1 MATASPGMTLSEMSC
16 KITNSSAPGVPLAEV
31 SFRGTTL
38 DNPAACTMAWEK
50 SDMRSI
56 LFSVLL
62 ACSGAAIAAP
72 TILVYGDSL
81 SAAYGIP
88 QNAGWVALLG
98 ERLKQRKSN
107 YTVVNA
113 SISGE
118 TSAGGATRIGAALA
132 KAQPAIVIIE
142 LGANDGLRGL
152 PIAQMKTNLAAIVQ
166 AAKRQGARA
175 ILVGMQ
181 LPPNYG
187 AQYVNAFRAAF
198 RDVARDERVPLV
210 PFLLEGVP
218 NERAMFQADNLH
230 LVAEAQPILL
240 ENVWRRLAAMVIAPP
255 K

>member
-1 MATASPGMTLSEMSC
+1 
-16 KITNSSAPGVPLAEV
+16 
-31 SFRGTTL
+31 
-38 DNPAACTMAWEK
+38 
-50 SDMRSI
+50 MRST
-56 LFSVLL
+56 LLSVLL
-62 ACSGAAIAAP
+62 AYCGTAIAAP
-72 TILVYGDSL
+72 PILVYGDSL
-81 SAAYGIP
+81 SSAYGIP
-88 QNAGWVALLG
+88 QSAGWVALLG

-118 TSAGGATRIGAALA
+118 TSAGGAARIGAALA
-132 KAQPAIVIIE
+132 KTQPAIVIVE

-152 PIAQMKTNLAAIVQ
+152 PVAQMKTNLAAIVQ
-166 AAKRQGARA
+166 AAKRQGARV

-187 AQYVNAFRAAF
+187 VQYVNAFRAAF

-218 NERAMFQADNLH
+218 NEREVFQPDNLH
-230 LVAEAQPILL
+230 PVAEVQPILM
-240 ENVWRRLAAMVIAPP
+240 ENVWRKLAAMVIAPA

>member
-1 MATASPGMTLSEMSC
+1 MATASPGMTSSEMSC
-16 KITNSSAPGVPLAEV
+16 KITNSLAPGVPFA
-31 SFRGTTL
+31 RRTTL
-38 DNPAACTMAWEK
+38 ESPVAWTMGLEK
-50 SDMRSI
+50 SDMKSI
-56 LFSVLL
+56 LLSVLL
-62 ACSGAAIAAP
+62 ACSGATLAAP

-98 ERLKQRKSN
+98 ERLKQQKSN

-118 TSAGGATRIGAALA
+118 TSAGGAARIGAALA
-132 KAQPAIVIIE
+132 KTRPAIVIVE

-152 PIAQMKTNLAAIVQ
+152 PVAQMKTNLAAIVQ
-166 AAKRQGARA
+166 AAKRKGARV

-187 AQYVNAFRAAF
+187 AQYVNAFRSAF

-218 NERAMFQADNLH
+218 NEREMFQADNLH
-230 LVAEAQPILL
+230 LVAEAQPILM

>member
-1 MATASPGMTLSEMSC
+1 MATASPGMTSSEMSC
-16 KITNSSAPGVPLAEV
+16 KITSSFAPGEPFA
-31 SFRGTTL
+31 RRTTL
-38 DNPAACTMAWEK
+38 ESPVATTMGLEK
-50 SDMRSI
+50 SGMKSI
-56 LFSVLL
+56 LLCVLL
-62 ACSGAAIAAP
+62 ACSGTAFAAP

-88 QNAGWVALLG
+88 ESAGWVALLG

-118 TSAGGATRIGAALA
+118 TSAGGAARIGAALA
-132 KAQPAIVIIE
+132 KTRPAIVIVE

-152 PIAQMKTNLAAIVQ
+152 PIEQMKTNLAAIVR
-166 AAKRQGARA
+166 AAKRQGARV

-181 LPPNYG
+181 MPPNYG
-187 AQYVNAFRAAF
+187 AQYVDVFRAAF
-198 RDVARDERVPLV
+198 REVARDERVPLV

-218 NERAMFQADNLH
+218 NQREMFQEDNLH
-230 LVAEAQPILL
+230 LVAGAQPILL
-240 ENVWRRLAAMVIAPP
+240 ENVWRRLAPMVIAPA

>member
-1 MATASPGMTLSEMSC
+1 
-16 KITNSSAPGVPLAEV
+16 
-31 SFRGTTL
+31 
-38 DNPAACTMAWEK
+38 
-50 SDMRSI
+50 MRSI

-72 TILVYGDSL
+72 TILVVGDSL

-98 ERLKQRKSN
+98 ERLKQQKSN

-132 KAQPAIVIIE
+132 KAQPAIVIVE

-166 AAKRQGARA
+166 AAKRQGARV

-198 RDVARDERVPLV
+198 RDIARDERVPLV

-218 NERAMFQADNLH
+218 NEREMFQADNLH
-230 LVAEAQPILL
+230 LVAEAQPILM
-240 ENVWRRLAAMVIAPP
+240 ENVWRQLAAMVIAPP

>member
-16 KITNSSAPGVPLAEV
+16 KITNSPAPGVLLSEV

-98 ERLKQRKSN
+98 ERLKQTKSN

-118 TSAGGATRIGAALA
+118 TSAGGAACIEAVLA
-132 KAQPAIVIIE
+132 KSKPAIVIVE

-152 PIAQMKTNLAAIVQ
+152 AIEQMKTNLATIVR
-166 AAKRQGARA
+166 AAKRQGARVV
-175 ILVGMQ
+175 LVGMQ
-181 LPPNYG
+181 MPPNYG

-198 RDVARDERVPLV
+198 RDVARDERVAFVPLLFERV
-210 PFLLEGVP
+210 PDKR
-218 NERAMFQADNLH
+218 ERFPSDNLH
-230 LVAEAQPILL
+230 PTAEAQ
-240 ENVWRRLAAMVIAPP
+240 
-255 K
+255 

>member
-1 MATASPGMTLSEMSC
+1 
-16 KITNSSAPGVPLAEV
+16 
-31 SFRGTTL
+31 
-38 DNPAACTMAWEK
+38 
-50 SDMRSI
+50 MRSI
-56 LFSVLL
+56 LFAVLL
-62 ACSGAAIAAP
+62 ACSGTGFAAP

-118 TSAGGATRIGAALA
+118 TSAGGAARIGAALA
-132 KAQPAIVIIE
+132 ETQPAIVIVE

-152 PIAQMKTNLAAIVQ
+152 PVAQMKANLAAIVR
-166 AAKRQGARA
+166 AAKRRGARV
-175 ILVGMQ
+175 ILVGML

-187 AQYVNAFRAAF
+187 AQYVNGFRAAF

-218 NERAMFQADNLH
+218 NEREMFQADNLH

-255 K
+255 KYNPK

>member
-1 MATASPGMTLSEMSC
+1 MATASPGMTSSEMSC
-16 KITNSSAPGVPLAEV
+16 RITSSLAPGVPFA
-31 SFRGTTL
+31 RRTTFES
-38 DNPAACTMAWEK
+38 PVAWTMGREK
-50 SDMRSI
+50 SGMRSI
-56 LFSVLL
+56 LFAVLL
-62 ACSGAAIAAP
+62 ACSGTGIAAP

-118 TSAGGATRIGAALA
+118 TSAGGAARIGAALA
-132 KAQPAIVIIE
+132 KSKPAIVIVE

-152 PIAQMKTNLAAIVQ
+152 PIAQMKTNLKTIVQ
-166 AAKRQGARA
+166 AAKRQSARV
-175 ILVGMQ
+175 IVVGML

-198 RDVARDERVPLV
+198 RDVARDERVAFVPLL
-210 PFLLEGVP
+210 FEGVP
-218 NERAMFQADNLH
+218 DKREMFQADNLH
-230 LVAEAQPILL
+230 PSAEAQPIMM
-240 ENVWRRLAAMVIAPP
+240 ENVWRRLAAMVIAAP

>member
-1 MATASPGMTLSEMSC
+1 M
-16 KITNSSAPGVPLAEV
+16 K
-31 SFRGTTL
+31 
-38 DNPAACTMAWEK
+38 
-50 SDMRSI
+50 SI
-56 LFSVLL
+56 LLSVLL
-62 ACSGAAIAAP
+62 ACCGTAIAAP

-88 QNAGWVALLG
+88 ENAGWVALLG

-118 TSAGGATRIGAALA
+118 TSAGGAARIGAALA
-132 KAQPAIVIIE
+132 KTRPAIVIVE

-152 PIAQMKTNLAAIVQ
+152 SIEQMKANLTAIVR
-166 AAKRQGARA
+166 AAKRQGARV

-187 AQYVNAFRAAF
+187 AQYVNAFPAAF

-218 NERAMFQADNLH
+218 NKREMFQADNLH
-230 LVAEAQPILL
+230 LEAEAQPILM
-240 ENVWRRLAAMVIAPP
+240 ENVWRRLAAMVIAPA